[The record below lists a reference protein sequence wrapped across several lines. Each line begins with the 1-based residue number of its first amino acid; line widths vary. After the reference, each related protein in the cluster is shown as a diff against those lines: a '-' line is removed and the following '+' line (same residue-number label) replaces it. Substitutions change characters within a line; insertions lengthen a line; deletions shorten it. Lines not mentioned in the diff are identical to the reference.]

1 MKKILISIA
10 CIVSVVTCFSQSEK
24 YTKAMANNISQ
35 IDSAK
40 SNEDML
46 SLSASFERIGD
57 AEKTQW
63 LPYYYSAFCEL
74 LYAFKKNDLPNN
86 DQYADK
92 ANTLLSKAEALEKNN
107 SEISVL
113 KSMVATLH
121 MMVDPANRWQQYG
134 GTITSA
140 IENAK
145 KEDPNNPRPWYLQG
159 QNLRYTPENF
169 GGGCGPAKPVLEEAI
184 KKFDS
189 FKPASSLHPNWG
201 KSLTEQTLA
210 GCK

>member
-10 CIVSVVTCFSQSEK
+10 CIVSVFTGFSQSEK
-24 YTKAMANNISQ
+24 YTKAMTNSISL

-40 SNEDML
+40 TNEDLL
-46 SLSASFERIGD
+46 SLSATFERIGD

-63 LPYYYSAFCEL
+63 LPYYYAAFCET

-92 ANTLLSKAEALEKNN
+92 ASTLLSKAEALEKNN

-134 GTITSA
+134 GTITA
-140 IENAK
+140 EIENAK

-169 GGGCGPAKPVLEEAI
+169 GGGCGPAKPILETAI
-184 KKFDS
+184 KKFET
-189 FKPASSLHPNWG
+189 FKPASELAPKWG
-201 KSLTEQTLA
+201 KVQAEQTLA